1 MYRLDEPGEFK
12 NLVDLQYA
20 SVISHPTGGKNDIPN
35 RLRRHCS
42 TFDVPLPTDTS
53 LRQISGV
60 TFSSRFR
67 QTDKRGSPQY
77 AREVQQ
83 LAEKLT
89 STTIQ
94 CSQWSTGAPV
104 RRRPAPSG

>member
-60 TFSSRFR
+60 MSPSAAASGR
-67 QTDKRGSPQY
+67 QTSAAPRSTRG
-77 AREVQQ
+77 R
-83 LAEKLT
+83 
-89 STTIQ
+89 
-94 CSQWSTGAPV
+94 CSSW
-104 RRRPAPSG
+104 RRS